1 MSANTIMKHCSKC
14 GLDKPLSDFDKDKN
28 RPDGHY
34 PSCRQCRHEW
44 YWKDGHGKELAK
56 RRYWRNPEKCRN
68 ETHQFLIDHPG
79 KAKEYR
85 DRHYQKC
92 HAKCL
97 QVNANLRQKYTYDA
111 FMAYGGTICACCGE
125 TNPKFLTIDHI
136 NGCTRSERKEQRT
149 GWLFHQW
156 LKKHGYPPGYQVLCY
171 NCNLGRARNN
181 GICPHKITITV

>member
-1 MSANTIMKHCSKC
+1 MRVHAYYLTHNEARKAYSQNYYQAHHDKYVSYMK
-14 GLDKPLSDFDKDKN
+14 D
-28 RPDGHY
+28 Y
-34 PSCRQCRHEW
+34 ARQIRLEVF
-44 YWKDGHGKELAK
+44 K
-56 RRYWRNPEKCRN
+56 
-68 ETHQFLIDHPG
+68 
-79 KAKEYR
+79 
-85 DRHYQKC
+85 
-92 HAKCL
+92 
-97 QVNANLRQKYTYDA
+97 
-111 FMAYGGTICACCGE
+111 AYGGFKCVCCGE